1 MPADIPGKPR
11 ASPRAGAPAGA
22 SRTPDQPRSVAE
34 HRKVGTWPGVGWQE
48 RGGRE
53 GERGADAC
61 RTQWLPA
68 PQSSKP
74 VMEKRRRARINES
87 LAQLQSL
94 LLDALRKESSRRS
107 KLEKAD
113 ILELT
118 VRHLQSLRRVQVT
131 AALRSDPAI
140 LGKYRAGFHEC
151 LAEVNR
157 FLAGCEGVPA
167 DVRSRLLGHLAACLA
182 RLGPARRPLP
192 LAPATEA
199 LEPEIYA
206 GRPPPPAFDGHC
218 PLPRPGAALAPI
230 FLPGL
235 ALAAPGAGA
244 QGQGAPWRPWLR

>member
-1 MPADIPGKPR
+1 M
-11 ASPRAGAPAGA
+11 GA
-22 SRTPDQPRSVAE
+22 RS
-34 HRKVGTWPGVGWQE
+34 GS
-48 RGGRE
+48 
-53 GERGADAC
+53 
-61 RTQWLPA
+61 L
-68 PQSSKP
+68 
-74 VMEKRRRARINES
+74 ES
-87 LAQLQSL
+87 LPSWAARRPHRPRPQ
-94 LLDALRKESSRRS
+94 SSRRS

-199 LEPEIYA
+199 QEPEIYA
-206 GRPPPPAFDGHC
+206 GRPPPPAFDGPC

-230 FLPGL
+230 FLPRL
-235 ALAAPGAGA
+235 VLAAPRAGA
-244 QGQGAPWRPWLR
+244 QGQSAPWRPWLR

>member
-1 MPADIPGKPR
+1 VPARPEGEPR
-11 ASPRAGAPAGA
+11 ASGLPERPPPGA
-22 SRTPDQPRSVAE
+22 SL
-34 HRKVGTWPGVGWQE
+34 GTGD
-48 RGGRE
+48 
-53 GERGADAC
+53 RGAAI
-61 RTQWLPA
+61 TQWLPA

-131 AALRSDPAI
+131 GEARAAA
-140 LGKYRAGFHEC
+140 RAQ
-151 LAEVNR
+151 
-157 FLAGCEGVPA
+157 
-167 DVRSRLLGHLAACLA
+167 
-182 RLGPARRPLP
+182 
-192 LAPATEA
+192 
-199 LEPEIYA
+199 
-206 GRPPPPAFDGHC
+206 GRPPPPAFDGPC

-230 FLPGL
+230 FLPRL
-235 ALAAPGAGA
+235 VLAAPGAGA

>member
-11 ASPRAGAPAGA
+11 ASPRAGAAAGA
-22 SRTPDQPRSVAE
+22 SRTPDQPRSVTE
-34 HRKVGTWPGVGWQE
+34 HRK
-48 RGGRE
+48 
-53 GERGADAC
+53 
-61 RTQWLPA
+61 
-68 PQSSKP
+68 SSKP

-131 AALRSDPAI
+131 GEARAAARAQGPGLRPR
-140 LGKYRAGFHEC
+140 YRAGFHEC

-167 DVRSRLLGHLAACLA
+167 DVRSRLLCHLAACLA

-199 LEPEIYA
+199 QEPEIYA
-206 GRPPPPAFDGHC
+206 GRLPPPAFDGPC

>member
-1 MPADIPGKPR
+1 MPADTPGKPR

-34 HRKVGTWPGVGWQE
+34 HRK
-48 RGGRE
+48 
-53 GERGADAC
+53 
-61 RTQWLPA
+61 
-68 PQSSKP
+68 SSKP

-206 GRPPPPAFDGHC
+206 GRPPPPAFDGPC

-230 FLPGL
+230 FLPRL
-235 ALAAPGAGA
+235 VLAAPGAGS